1 MKNLHYICL
10 PLILMAFISIKYSMN
25 NGFADNIKS
34 ITHNTKL
41 VKDLAVKIEEHIQ
54 LTEVIKEVVSLE
66 PIALG
71 IIKIDSKGIIQE
83 VSDGIECLTEKGSN
97 ELVGV
102 SISTL
107 MSKGDWEEHKRI
119 LSKTVQEGVSSHLIT
134 LSEKRKVDVEVN
146 YCPTENVFI
155 INMREI

>member
-1 MKNLHYICL
+1 
-10 PLILMAFISIKYSMN
+10 
-25 NGFADNIKS
+25 
-34 ITHNTKL
+34 
-41 VKDLAVKIEEHIQ
+41 
-54 LTEVIKEVVSLE
+54 
-66 PIALG
+66 
-71 IIKIDSKGIIQE
+71 
-83 VSDGIECLTEKGSN
+83 
-97 ELVGV
+97 
-102 SISTL
+102 